1 MQINDIEKKKII
13 IDAALKIFSKK
24 GYTRARMNDIAKE
37 AGMSYGSLYH
47 YYKSKDAIFETIVED
62 WWTKLFSEL
71 VSLKGSKLP
80 IKNNLA
86 KFIRF
91 LLNAYTTNPHQV
103 EIYVTEVSRGFVY
116 HSEHHVR
123 ENFLR
128 VFSLCE
134 QLFSVYQDRG
144 ELRNDIST
152 HHLANIFLGSID
164 SFMSNIVFG
173 KIVVREDQRERI
185 IESILDVF
193 LHGAMEQH

>member
-1 MQINDIEKKKII
+1 MQTNDSEKKKII

-24 GYTRARMNDIAKE
+24 GYTRARMTDIAKE

-47 YYKSKDAIFETIVED
+47 YYKSKDTIFETIVED
-62 WWTKLFSEL
+62 WWAKLFSEL

-116 HSEHHVR
+116 HSENHVR
-123 ENFLR
+123 ENFIR

-173 KIVVREDQRERI
+173 KVKISDNQGERI
-185 IESILDVF
+185 VTSILDVF
-193 LHGAMEQH
+193 LHGAAG

>member
-1 MQINDIEKKKII
+1 MQTNDSEKKKII

-24 GYTRARMNDIAKE
+24 GYTKARMTDIAKE
-37 AGMSYGSLYH
+37 ARMSYGSLYH
-47 YYKSKDAIFETIVED
+47 YYKSKDAIFETIIDD

-71 VSLKGSKLP
+71 LLLKGSKLP
-80 IKNNLA
+80 IKNNLE

-91 LLNAYTTNPHQV
+91 FLNTYNTNPHQV
-103 EIYVTEVSRGFVY
+103 EIYITEISRGFVY
-116 HSEHHVR
+116 HSDHQVR

-173 KIVVREDQRERI
+173 KVLVREDQGERI
-185 IESILDVF
+185 VKSIIDVF
-193 LHGAMEQH
+193 LHGAIEKH